1 MFLKELEDYP
11 WFPSSLRKMQLEFVG
26 WISATLELYRPLC
39 KILERFPSNQWI
51 DLASGS
57 GWPALYLKEKASN
70 PVFFRLTDWYPNS
83 ASKLVLKHLEYE
95 AEPLNILDFQPQAY
109 QQYIMFNAFH
119 HFTSQEQKHIIN
131 KMKEAKAGF
140 IIAEVLE
147 PSLFSFIQVTLAALL
162 VQPLT
167 AWAIRPF
174 SFLRIMTTYVVPIQL
189 ATVAWD
195 GWLSVLKSKTIMQ
208 YQDLVGSTSDSDYVI
223 HVERIPQLRG
233 NLIVLSA
240 QPALL

>member
-11 WFPSSLRKMQLEFVG
+11 WFPAYLRKMQLEYVG
-26 WISATLELYRPLC
+26 WISVQLRLYRPVL
-39 KILERFPSNQWI
+39 KLLNRFPSNQWI

-57 GWPALYLKEKASN
+57 GWPAYYIQKYASHDIHYTLSDLYPDSVSNEVKKHVSIGLESLNLLK
-70 PVFFRLTDWYPNS
+70 
-83 ASKLVLKHLEYE
+83 
-95 AEPLNILDFQPQAY
+95 FQPLTGK
-109 QQYIMFNAFH
+109 QYSLFNAFH
-119 HFTSQEQKHIIN
+119 HFTSQEQKQIIT

-147 PSLFSFIQVTLAALL
+147 PSFLSFIQVTLAALL

-174 SFLRIMTTYVVPIQL
+174 SFLRLATTYLLPIQL

-195 GWLSVLKSKTIMQ
+195 GWLSVVKSKTLAQ
-208 YQDLVGSTSDSDYVI
+208 YQGLVQGISDSSYPI

>member
-11 WFPSSLRKMQLEFVG
+11 WFPSNLRKMQLEYVG
-26 WISATLELYRPLC
+26 WISFQLKLYRPVL
-39 KILERFPSNQWI
+39 KEIIKFPSNQWI

-57 GWPALYLKEKASN
+57 GWPALYLQKNASHQIQYT
-70 PVFFRLTDWYPNS
+70 LSDLYPDSVSNEV
-83 ASKLVLKHLEYE
+83 KKQVGVER
-95 AEPLNILDFQPQAY
+95 EPLNLIDFQPETGK
-109 QQYIMFNAFH
+109 QYSLFNAFH
-119 HFTSQEQKHIIN
+119 HFTSQEQKQIIT

-147 PSLFSFIQVTLAALL
+147 PSLLSFIQVTLAALL

-174 SFLRIMTTYVVPIQL
+174 SFLRLATTYLLPIQL

-195 GWLSVLKSKTIMQ
+195 GWLSVVKSKTLAQ
-208 YQDLVGSTSDSDYVI
+208 YQGLVQGISDSSYPI

>member
-11 WFPSSLRKMQLEFVG
+11 WFPPVLRKMQLEYVG
-26 WISATLELYRPLC
+26 WISASLAVYRPLGT
-39 KILERFPSNQWI
+39 IMEGFPSNQWI

-57 GWPALYLKEKASN
+57 GWPALYLKKKATD
-70 PVFFRLTDWYPNS
+70 PIFFRLTDWYPNS
-83 ASKLVLKHLEYE
+83 ASKEVLKHMEYDP
-95 AEPLNILDFQPQAY
+95 EPLNLLDFQPEAG
-109 QQYIMFNAFH
+109 QQYSMFNAFH
-119 HFTSQEQKHIIN
+119 HFTTQEQKQIIT

-147 PSLFSFIQVTLAALL
+147 PSLLSFIQVTLAAFL
-162 VQPLT
+162 VQPLS

-174 SFLRIMTTYVVPIQL
+174 SFLRIATTYLVPIQL

-195 GWLSVLKSKTIMQ
+195 GWLSVLKSKTLAQ
-208 YQDLVGSTSDSDYVI
+208 YQDLVRGVSSSEYVI
-223 HVERIPQLRG
+223 QVERIPQLRG

-240 QPALL
+240 QPILS

>member
-1 MFLKELEDYP
+1 MV
-11 WFPSSLRKMQLEFVG
+11 SSRFAKNAVEYVG
-26 WISATLELYRPLC
+26 WISASLAVYRPLG
-39 KILERFPSNQWI
+39 KIMEGFPSNQWI

-57 GWPALYLKEKASN
+57 GWPALYLKKKATD
-70 PVFFRLTDWYPNS
+70 PIFFRLTDWYPNS
-83 ASKLVLKHLEYE
+83 ASKEVLKHMEYDPQ
-95 AEPLNILDFQPQAY
+95 PLNLLDFQPEAG
-109 QQYIMFNAFH
+109 QQYSMFNAFH
-119 HFTSQEQKHIIN
+119 HFTTQEQKQIIT

-147 PSLFSFIQVTLAALL
+147 PSLLSFIQVTLAALL
-162 VQPLT
+162 VQPLS

-174 SFLRIMTTYVVPIQL
+174 SFLRIATTYLVPIQL

-195 GWLSVLKSKTIMQ
+195 GWLSVLKSKTLAQ
-208 YQDLVGSTSDSDYVI
+208 YQDLVRGISDPSYPI

-240 QPALL
+240 QPILS

>member
-11 WFPSSLRKMQLEFVG
+11 WFPPVLRKMQLEYVG
-26 WISATLELYRPLC
+26 WISASLAVYRPLG
-39 KILERFPSNQWI
+39 KIMEGFPSNQWI

-57 GWPALYLKEKASN
+57 GWPALYLKKKATD
-70 PVFFRLTDWYPNS
+70 PIFFRLTDWYPNS
-83 ASKLVLKHLEYE
+83 ASKEVLKHMEYDP
-95 AEPLNILDFQPQAY
+95 EPLNLLDFQPEAG
-109 QQYIMFNAFH
+109 QQYSMFNAFH
-119 HFTSQEQKHIIN
+119 HFTTQEQKQIIT

-147 PSLFSFIQVTLAALL
+147 PSLLSFIQVTLAALL
-162 VQPLT
+162 VQPLS

-174 SFLRIMTTYVVPIQL
+174 SFLRIATTYLVPIQL

-195 GWLSVLKSKTIMQ
+195 GWLSVLKSKTLAQ
-208 YQDLVGSTSDSDYVI
+208 YQDLVRGISSSEYVI
-223 HVERIPQLRG
+223 QVARIPQLRG

-240 QPALL
+240 QPILS